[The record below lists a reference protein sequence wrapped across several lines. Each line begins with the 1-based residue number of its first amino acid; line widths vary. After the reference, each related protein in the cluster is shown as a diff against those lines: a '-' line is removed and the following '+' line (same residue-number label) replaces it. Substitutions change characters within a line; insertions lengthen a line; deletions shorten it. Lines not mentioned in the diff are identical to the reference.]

1 MSDWASQELAAL
13 DVGDR
18 RRTARA
24 QHMVGAMAEL
34 PGGSVPQVFKTHAEV
49 KAAYRFLSCEQVTPQ
64 ALGAALRE
72 ACVAR
77 IAEHSVVLAIQDTTT
92 LNYTHHPG
100 TAGRG
105 PLAEPHVLGFLV
117 HSVLAVSGQG
127 VPLGVLHQKQ
137 WARDP
142 DAPPTHRQRH
152 RRPFA
157 DKESVRWVESLQV
170 VHEHIPA
177 ETTLINVADREGDIY
192 EVFAQPR
199 PRNSEL
205 LIRSC
210 YNRCLD
216 KSDKQ
221 LHETLEAQ
229 PVAGEMNARL
239 RLRPDRKPKDV
250 CLQVRY
256 CTVTLQPPAYRVEGT
271 ALAPVTLRAI
281 LVTEKRRPKDR
292 KPVRWLL
299 LTTLAVESLEDVRR
313 IVTYYTYRWL
323 IERFHYTLKSGCRM
337 EQSQLRSVAR
347 LRRLL
352 ALYCIVAW
360 RLLWM
365 LYLSR
370 AEPDCSCLVALTD
383 QEWRLL
389 YLAWQHLHHRD
400 DPLPTQPPPPLAE
413 AARRIAQLG
422 GFIGRKGDGDPGVQT
437 LWRGLTRLQDIVLGA
452 TLDNAARHAQDVGNA

>member
-1 MSDWASQELAAL
+1 MSDWVDEELATL
-13 DVGDR
+13 DVGDS

-24 QHMVGAMAEL
+24 QHMVMAMVEH
-34 PGGSVPQVFKTHAEV
+34 PEGSVPQVFKTQAEIR
-49 KAAYRFLSCEQVTPQ
+49 AAYRFLSCEAVTPE

-77 IAEHSVVLAIQDTTT
+77 VAQHSVVLAIQDTTT
-92 LNYTHHPG
+92 FNYTHHPA

-105 PLAEPHVLGFLV
+105 PLAEPHVLGFLA
-117 HSVLAVSGQG
+117 HSVLAVSAQG

-142 DAPPTHRQRH
+142 ETPPTRNTRH
-152 RRPFA
+152 QRPFA
-157 DKESVRWVESLQV
+157 DKESFRWVESLQV

-177 ETTLINVADREGDIY
+177 GTTVINIADREADIY
-192 EVFAQPR
+192 EVFAAPR
-199 PRNSEL
+199 PANSEL

-210 YNRCLD
+210 YNRSLCHED
-216 KSDKQ
+216 QK
-221 LHETLEAQ
+221 LHQTVAAQ
-229 PVAGEMNARL
+229 PGAGEMNVRL
-239 RLRPDRKPKDV
+239 RVRPDRKPKDV
-250 CLQVRY
+250 CLQVRF
-256 CTVTLQPPAYRVEGT
+256 CTVALRPPHHRVEGT
-271 ALAPVTLRAI
+271 PQAPVTLTAI
-281 LVTEKRRPKDR
+281 LVTDKCTPKGR

-299 LTTLAVESLEDVRR
+299 LTTLAVDSLEDARR
-313 IVTYYTYRWL
+313 IVTYYTLRWL
-323 IERFHYTLKSGCRM
+323 IERFHYTLKSGCRI
-337 EQSQLRSVAR
+337 EHSQLRTVAR

-370 AEPDCSCLVALTD
+370 EEPDCPCLVAFTD

-389 YLAWQHLHHRD
+389 YLAWQHLHHRH
-400 DPLPTQPPPPLAE
+400 DPLPTQPPPLSQAV
-413 AARRIAQLG
+413 RHLAQLG
-422 GFIGRKGDGDPGVQT
+422 GFIGRKADGDPGVKT

-452 TLDNAARHAQDVGNA
+452 TLATTTTHDQDVCNA